1 MSALKAFAMT
11 ASASRFTEIGSPAI
25 AFISLA
31 AVLMPAVPGGV
42 VIIVAVG
49 VVAVAGISI
58 VPQPEGVTGGITITG
73 IIKPRIIGTGIIWT
87 GVIIIVTVIAL
98 IIIIDCHSSAG
109 DAPVES
115 IVPSLLVRIVRFE
128 SGRVFFKDKGS
139 VACREAPAVA
149 TLHKAHLVGRRL
161 LCANHGIHLCHAGGL
176 QRRWPLIPGLI
187 RGNNTS

>member
-1 MSALKAFAMT
+1 MT

-31 AVLMPAVPGGV
+31 PVLMPAVPGGV

-128 SGRVFFKDKGS
+128 PGHVFFKDKGGVS
-139 VACREAPAVA
+139 CGEVSAIAAS
-149 TLHKAHLVGRRL
+149 HKTHLVGCRL
-161 LCANHGIHLCHAGGL
+161 LYADHGIHLLYAGGL
-176 QRRWPLIPGLI
+176 QRRRPLIPGLV
-187 RGNNTS
+187 RSDNTS